1 MAGETINNIGV
12 GVSKDASG
20 YYWYVQMFGDYESA

>member
-1 MAGETINNIGV
+1 MADETINNIGV

-20 YYWYVQMFGDYESA
+20 YYWCVQIFGDYESA